1 MNCTTTTLDKSK
13 FFQQFTCLTVLGV
26 IFVFSGPVLPDQ
38 FKKTFAFK
46 GCGNCCQLKKQLVGG
61 LIGNPLETVFETFYD
76 SLRTLLDL
84 LLETLWKSFTN
95 P

>member
-1 MNCTTTTLDKSK
+1 M
-13 FFQQFTCLTVLGV
+13 GV

-84 LLETLWKSFTN
+84 LLETLEIFHKPIRNHLQTPLGNIFGQ
-95 P
+95 